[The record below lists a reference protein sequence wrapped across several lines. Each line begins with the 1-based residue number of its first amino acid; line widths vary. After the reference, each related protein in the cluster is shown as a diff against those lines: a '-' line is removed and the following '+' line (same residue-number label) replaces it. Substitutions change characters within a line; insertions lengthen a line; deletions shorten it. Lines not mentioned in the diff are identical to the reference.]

1 MSGNRNIRFLY
12 GGLVRARAQGFAIVS
27 AIFLLVVLSALAAFI
42 VQVSTQQQLGHAADI
57 QGVRAYQA
65 ARAGIEWGLHNHL
78 RNSACA
84 ASSSFALG
92 GNLAGFT
99 VTVQCLPAGVATTND
114 ENGTALVIR
123 RIVATACNQ
132 PTGAAPGACPN
143 VTPGANY
150 VEREIA
156 VVAGR

>member
-1 MSGNRNIRFLY
+1 MSRSEINMADARANN
-12 GGLVRARAQGFAIVS
+12 RARARGFAIVS
-27 AIFLLVVLSALAAFI
+27 AIFLLVILAALAAFI
-42 VQVSTQQQLGHAADI
+42 VQISTQQQLGAAADI

-65 ARAGIEWGLHNHL
+65 ARSGVEWGVYDHL

-92 GNLAGFT
+92 GNLTGFT
-99 VTVQCLPAGVATTND
+99 VTVQCQGGGSND
-114 ENGTALVIR
+114 ENGTAVVTR

-132 PTGAAPGACPN
+132 PAGAAPGSCPN
-143 VTPGANY
+143 PVPGAYY

-156 VVAGR
+156 VVAAR